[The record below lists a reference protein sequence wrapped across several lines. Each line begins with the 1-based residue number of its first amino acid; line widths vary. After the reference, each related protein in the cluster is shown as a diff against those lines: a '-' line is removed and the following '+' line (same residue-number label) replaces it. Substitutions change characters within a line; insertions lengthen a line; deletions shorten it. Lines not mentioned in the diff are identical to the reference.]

1 MAEMKRELSPRAHHH
16 LHGRGPI
23 RGSKREPMM
32 HEDES
37 ATGKIPVVEATA
49 HGGAAE
55 KHRSKSGLEKNQ
67 LARQRS
73 IESADTEEIG

>member
-1 MAEMKRELSPRAHHH
+1 
-16 LHGRGPI
+16 
-23 RGSKREPMM
+23 MM

-49 HGGAAE
+49 HGNKAE
-55 KHRSKSGLEKNQ
+55 QHRSKSGLEKNQ

-73 IESADTEEIG
+73 VESSDTEEIG

>member
-1 MAEMKRELSPRAHHH
+1 MAEMKRELSPRAKHHMT
-16 LHGRGPI
+16 GRGPI

-49 HGGAAE
+49 HGEKAE
-55 KHRSKSGLEKNQ
+55 GRRSKSGLEKNQ

-73 IESADTEEIG
+73 VESSDTEEIG